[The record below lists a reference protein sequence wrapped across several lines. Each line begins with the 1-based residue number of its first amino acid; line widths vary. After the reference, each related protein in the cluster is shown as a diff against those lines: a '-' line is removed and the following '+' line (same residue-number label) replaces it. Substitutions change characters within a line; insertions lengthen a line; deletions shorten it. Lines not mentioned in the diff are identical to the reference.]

1 MIFRAN
7 SLQPVAGATSV
18 ASRVQ
23 LPTAGRIAISLFDA
37 GGSRALP
44 ANPDSARHDQPRGH
58 LGQQRTQHQ
67 VQCRAN
73 CMSKAN
79 F

>member
-7 SLQPVAGATSV
+7 SLQPVAGATGV
-18 ASRVQ
+18 ISRVQ
-23 LPTAGRIAISLFDA
+23 LPKAGSISVALFDTRS
-37 GGSRALP
+37 GRALP
-44 ANPDSARHDQPRGH
+44 ATEAALHGQLRGQLVRQQARHRA
-58 LGQQRTQHQ
+58 
-67 VQCRAN
+67 QCRAN

>member
-1 MIFRAN
+1 MNFRAQ
-7 SLQPVAGATSV
+7 SLQPVAGATGV
-18 ASRVQ
+18 VSRVQ
-23 LPTAGRIAISLFDA
+23 LPTPGRLAISLFDT

-44 ANPDSARHDQPRGH
+44 AIASAALRDQPRH
-58 LGQQRTQHQ
+58 SAARHQPQHRA
-67 VQCRAN
+67 QCRAN

>member
-1 MIFRAN
+1 MIFRVN
-7 SLQPVAGATSV
+7 SLQPVANATGV

-23 LPTAGRIAISLFDA
+23 LPAAGQLVNNPLGLSSRVTLPEGASLR
-37 GGSRALP
+37 S
-44 ANPDSARHDQPRGH
+44 HTRGH
-58 LGQQRTQHQ
+58 LGRQRSQHQ